1 MTHTDLGNKVPV
13 WRKAQRSVSNGAC
26 VEVAPVNGMIAIRDS
41 KDPDGAVLFYTPVE
55 WNAFLDGVRK
65 REFDD
70 LF

>member
-1 MTHTDLGNKVPV
+1 MTHTDLGNSVPV
-13 WRKAQRSVSNGAC
+13 WRKAQRSVGNGAC

-41 KDPDGAVLFYTPVE
+41 KNPDGSVLLYTPVE

-70 LF
+70 LC